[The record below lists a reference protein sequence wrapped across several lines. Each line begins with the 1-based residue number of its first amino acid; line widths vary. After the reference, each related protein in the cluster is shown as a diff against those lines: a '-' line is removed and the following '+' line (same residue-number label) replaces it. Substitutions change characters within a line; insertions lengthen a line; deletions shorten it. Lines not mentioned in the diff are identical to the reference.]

1 MKATRSGGSQA
12 IFQERVRTALAARR
26 GRLCAGHTIPVLA
39 FTVCN
44 LLLPV
49 AAKAG
54 LILSISPIS
63 LSTSAGGTA
72 TFMGAITND
81 TGAALSATDLFL
93 NFNGFDP
100 VNLPGLT
107 QLLGSPDFSLPDST
121 TSAVVDLFSVQV
133 SPTATAGPYPIDVSV
148 EDVNNNLSNDVT
160 VSVNVTGSV
169 IVPETSSFVLAVA
182 GLLLTAVTRRCQNCR
197 RAGSAWKTSPAQ
209 IFREREERQCR
220 KPRNCRYSPADHPRC

>member
-1 MKATRSGGSQA
+1 MKATRSGESQA
-12 IFQERVRTALAARR
+12 VFQDRVRTPLAARR
-26 GRLCAGHTIPVLA
+26 GRLCTGHTIPVLA
-39 FTVCN
+39 FTLCN

-54 LILSISPIS
+54 LILSINPIS
-63 LSTSAGGTA
+63 LSASAGGTV

-100 VNLPGLT
+100 TNLPALS

-121 TSAVVDLFSVQV
+121 TSAVVDLFLVQV
-133 SPTATAGPYPIDVSV
+133 APTAAAGPYPIDVSV

-160 VSVNVTGSV
+160 VTVNVTGSV
-169 IVPETSSFVLAVA
+169 IVPETSSVVLAVA
-182 GLLLTAVTRRCQNCR
+182 GLLLTAVARRCQNCR
-197 RAGSAWKTSPAQ
+197 RAGSAWKASPAQ
-209 IFREREERQCR
+209 IVREREGR
-220 KPRNCRYSPADHPRC
+220 